1 MNVNNEIEKN
11 AEEVTIKNITFA
23 ETLSTLPGT
32 SNGKLKILND
42 DFNRQLC
49 SPKTTTKYTIGR
61 LDFPPKGTYLSS
73 I

>member
-49 SPKTTTKYTIGR
+49 SPKPTTKYTIGR